1 MLVGGGAVQGCRAN
15 STAQVI
21 PLLLPLLIL
30 LLLLLFV
37 PEPLP
42 LLLLLLLPPLLM
54 LLFALR
60 QVHFRDFMSVGGGAP
75 AAAVAQPAPK
85 RAASRKRTGDD
96 LPPAVAKKAS
106 EGAATSRLPKSAAAT
121 AAANAN
127 RKRGLHWN
135 ASAATIQKC
144 EEAQRAEAKR
154 KEQLDRQDGDWGTY
168 LLWAA
173 ARGDDAVVALLL
185 GAVADP
191 NQAGAEDDDGCT
203 DDAPLGCS

>member
-1 MLVGGGAVQGCRAN
+1 MFLYCH
-15 STAQVI
+15 
-21 PLLLPLLIL
+21 
-30 LLLLLFV
+30 
-37 PEPLP
+37 
-42 LLLLLLLPPLLM
+42 
-54 LLFALR
+54 R
-60 QVHFRDFMSVGGGAP
+60 QVTFRDFKSVGGEAP

-85 RAASRKRTGDD
+85 RAASLKRTGDD
-96 LPPAVAKKAS
+96 MPPAAVAKKAS
-106 EGAATSRLPKSAAAT
+106 QGAATSRLPKAAAAT
-121 AAANAN
+121 AAAARN
-127 RKRGLHWN
+127 RERGLPWN
-135 ASAATIQKC
+135 ASAATIEKW